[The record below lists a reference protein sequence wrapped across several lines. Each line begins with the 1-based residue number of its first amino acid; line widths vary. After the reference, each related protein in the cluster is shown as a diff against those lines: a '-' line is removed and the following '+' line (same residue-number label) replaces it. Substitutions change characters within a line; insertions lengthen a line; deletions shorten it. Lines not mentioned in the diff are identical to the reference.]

1 MLLRLALTLF
11 LCGAVAP
18 PLRAQSSSLHYS
30 AIASPTS
37 FGGHSQ
43 SAHFSNDFD
52 GEPIGGPSNSAHFT
66 AKAGWTFSLFEIV
79 GLVLN
84 SSTLTVNEGASTQLA
99 AWQLLDDSTFLA
111 VPSSSVAWSINSGPI
126 STINPSGLASAT
138 VVFADTPASLQ
149 GQFAGFTGNLTLTV
163 KNIQTDDFGIYAAD
177 GIDDAWQNQYFGLD
191 NPQAGPAVDASH
203 TGQTNLFK
211 YLAGLNPT
219 DPHSRFIVAIAPPS
233 GATSPN
239 TITFSPLAPGRTYT
253 VSSTT
258 DLTLGPWTPLA
269 NSSVT
274 DNGLQR
280 TVIDSSPTAPKR
292 FYRVEI
298 AKP

>member
-1 MLLRLALTLF
+1 MLLRFALTLF

-18 PLRAQSSSLHYS
+18 PLRAQSASLHYS

-37 FGGHSQ
+37 FGGQSQ

-52 GEPIGGPSNSAHFT
+52 GEPIGGPSNSPHFT

-126 STINPSGLASAT
+126 STITPSGLASAT

-191 NPQAGPAVDASH
+191 NPQAGPTVDASH

-219 DPHSRFIVAIAPPS
+219 DPHSRFIVAIAPTS
-233 GATSPN
+233 GDNSPN
-239 TITFSPLAPGRTYT
+239 AITFSPLAPGRTYT

-258 DLTLGPWTPLA
+258 DLALGPWTPLA
-269 NSSVT
+269 NSTVT

>member
-18 PLRAQSSSLHYS
+18 PLRAQSASLHYS

-52 GEPIGGPSNSAHFT
+52 GEPIGGPSNSLHSV
-66 AKAGWTFSLFEIV
+66 AKTGWTFSLFEIV

-258 DLTLGPWTPLA
+258 DLALGPWTPLA